1 MMRVVWAGVLAFGL
15 MTSAGD
21 AWAAQQASTI
31 SAGHAEG
38 RLSGATIFIIRHAEK
53 TGVGTG
59 LSAAG
64 AMRADAYA
72 TYFEHLKLDGL
83 PVHINSLVASTDS
96 EKSARPRLTLE
107 PLSGATGMPII
118 QPCSSGNVGCLVD
131 WLRAQP
137 ARQTTLISWHHS
149 KIDRILTALGVSQHD
164 VLPGGR
170 WPSDFFD
177 WVIALR
183 FDKSGHLI
191 PGKAELLHEPMSV
204 NNVVWEA
211 MDHPTIHSS
220 ETEVLSGH
228 TKQ

>member
-1 MMRVVWAGVLAFGL
+1 MKTFVWAGIVAAGL
-15 MTSAGD
+15 LGSAGH
-21 AWAAQQASTI
+21 AWATQQASAVT
-31 SAGHAEG
+31 AEHAEG

-53 TGVGTG
+53 TGVGSG

-64 AMRADAYA
+64 AMRAAAYA
-72 TYFEHLKLDGL
+72 TYFEHLKLDGK
-83 PVHINSLVASTDS
+83 PVHIDSLVASTDS
-96 EKSARPRLTLE
+96 AKSARPRLTLE

-118 QPCSSGNVGCLVD
+118 QPCASRDITCLVN

-149 KIDRILTALGVSQHD
+149 KIERILTALGVSETS

-183 FDKSGHLI
+183 FDKSGHVI
-191 PGKAELLHEPMSV
+191 PGKAQLLHEPMSV
-204 NNVVWEA
+204 DNVVWDA
-211 MDHPTIHSS
+211 MDHPTIHPA
-220 ETEVLSGH
+220 ETEVLSRQ

>member
-1 MMRVVWAGVLAFGL
+1 MMRVVWAGVLAVGL
-15 MTSAGD
+15 VASAGE
-21 AWAAQQASTI
+21 AWATQQASAVT
-31 SAGHAEG
+31 AEHAEG

-72 TYFEHLKLDGL
+72 TYFEHLKLDGR
-83 PVHINSLVASTDS
+83 PVHIDSLVASTDS
-96 EKSARPRLTLE
+96 AKSARPRLTLE

-118 QPCSSGNVGCLVD
+118 QPCSSGDVACLVD

-149 KIDRILTALGVSQHD
+149 KIDRILTALGVSEHD
-164 VLPGGR
+164 VLPGGH

-183 FDKSGHLI
+183 FDKAGHLI

-204 NNVVWEA
+204 NNMVWEA

-220 ETEVLSGH
+220 EAEVLSGQA
-228 TKQ
+228 KQ

>member
-1 MMRVVWAGVLAFGL
+1 MKRYVWAGILAIGL
-15 MTSAGD
+15 VVSAGD
-21 AWAAQQASTI
+21 AWATQQASAVT
-31 SAGHAEG
+31 AGHAEG

-53 TGVGTG
+53 TGIGTG

-72 TYFEHLKLDGL
+72 AYFEHLKLDGRR
-83 PVHINSLVASTDS
+83 VHIDSLVASTDS
-96 EKSARPRLTLE
+96 AKSARPRLTLE
-107 PLSGATGMPII
+107 PLSGATGMPIL

-149 KIDRILTALGVSQHD
+149 KIDRILTALGVSEREL
-164 VLPGGR
+164 LPAGR
-170 WPSDFFD
+170 WPSDSFD

-183 FDKSGHLI
+183 FDTSGHVI

-204 NNVVWEA
+204 NNVVWAA
-211 MDHPTIHSS
+211 MDHPTIHP
-220 ETEVLSGH
+220 LSPQAPSVQA
-228 TKQ
+228 KQ